1 MAAGRIVADGPATQI
16 KATVAVRRIRATL
29 PGADLDR
36 LGELPGVTGVT
47 RHGGTVTLACDDADA
62 ALRALVATEQDARD
76 FEVSGADLE
85 DAFLALT
92 SGAATAATASPDR
105 QASR

>member
-1 MAAGRIVADGPATQI
+1 
-16 KATVAVRRIRATL
+16 
-29 PGADLDR
+29 
-36 LGELPGVTGVT
+36 
-47 RHGGTVTLACDDADA
+47 VTLACDDADA
-62 ALRALVATEQDARD
+62 ALRALLAAEPDARD

-92 SGAATAATASPDR
+92 STAATAPTAPTVSPER

>member
-1 MAAGRIVADGPATQI
+1 
-16 KATVAVRRIRATL
+16 VAVRRIRATL

-36 LGELPGVTGVT
+36 LGGLPGVTSVT

-62 ALRALVATEQDARD
+62 ALRALVASEPEARD
-76 FEVSGADLE
+76 FELTGADLE

-92 SGAATAATASPDR
+92 STAATTTTASTVSTER
-105 QASR
+105 QAPR